1 MSISGLAHWLDTP
14 QGQYILQWE
23 QQKADQVVADIF
35 GYNALQLGLPQRNFL
50 RASRIPLCQ
59 RLAHEGPVD
68 AACELTELPIASS
81 SVDLVVLPHVLEFYP
96 DPHQILREIE
106 RILIPEG
113 QLVILG
119 FNPYSLWGLHR
130 HMPWREE
137 GFPWEGHYLSVARLK
152 DWLQLLGMEL
162 DRGAFGC
169 YSPAFV
175 QEKWLQ
181 RAQFMEL
188 AGDRWWGFA
197 GGVYLVRAIKRVRGM
212 RLLTPAWRSAR
223 TRKSK
228 AFIPISPKEKI
239 DV

>member
-1 MSISGLAHWLDTP
+1 MAITGLAHWLDTP

-23 QQKADQVVADIF
+23 QRKADQIVADIF
-35 GYNALQLGLPQRNFL
+35 GYNALQLGMPQHDFL
-50 RASRIPLCQ
+50 AASRIPLRQ

-68 AACELTELPIASS
+68 THCDLSELPIASA

-113 QLVILG
+113 QLVVLG
-119 FNPYSLWGLHR
+119 FNPISLWGLYR
-130 HMPWREE
+130 HLPQRERS
-137 GFPWEGHYLSVARLK
+137 FPWDGHYLSVARLK
-152 DWLQLLGMEL
+152 DWLRLLGMEL

-169 YSPAFV
+169 YAPAFHD
-175 QEKWLQ
+175 QTWLQ
-181 RAQFMEL
+181 RARFMEL

-197 GGVYLVRAIKRVRGM
+197 GAVYLVRAIKRVRGM
-212 RLLTPAWRSAR
+212 RLLTPAWRLAR
-223 TRKSK
+223 TRKPK
-228 AFIPISPKEKI
+228 AFVPLAPREKI